1 MWSLVSGYTNKRLT
15 PQLLFS
21 IAIPVLG
28 QANFLPTALSSVQV
42 QTRRFQ
48 LAVMD
53 ATPDSSVQD
62 ILKDYSEILSYQRH
76 GPDAGQSAA
85 IQEGWDHTEGNIVA
99 WLCADDYYFPYAL
112 EEVEKV
118 FSAHPD
124 VDVVYG
130 DSVLVDRDGNF
141 LHYFFDIDSDISKLL
156 KRCCISQPSC
166 FLRRSAL
173 ERMGKLN
180 TKLCYIMDW
189 ELWTRL
195 YQSGARFYYLNKPL
209 STVRMYPETKTASR
223 SKARY
228 AEINRHLKKNVG
240 FLLRI
245 RVLLGF
251 YYSDMRIERKS
262 VFAKF
267 VFYFLSLLRSIKN
280 IIEDYPKRRKST
292 LYGFE
297 TSSNLVKGECE
308 VVLPFYGKCLPYQL
322 VIECRNVS
330 ALQVYVNDCVQNVF
344 SVSCHGRNHRYVIM
358 IKENL
363 VNGLLKLN
371 LSSNSTKPWQLTS
384 VNIS

>member
-1 MWSLVSGYTNKRLT
+1 MKS
-15 PQLLFS
+15 QLLFS
-21 IAIPVLG
+21 IAMPVLG
-28 QANFLPTALSSVQV
+28 QACFLPTALLSVQA
-42 QTRRFQ
+42 QTARFQ

-53 ATPDSSVQD
+53 ATPDNSVQD
-62 ILKDYSEILSYQRH
+62 ILKNYSELLSYSRH

-85 IQEGWDHTEGNIVA
+85 IQEGWDNTEGDIVA

-112 EEVEKV
+112 EEVDKV
-118 FSAHPD
+118 FSRHPE

-141 LHYFFDIDSDISKLL
+141 LRYFLDIDENISNIL

-166 FLRRSAL
+166 FLRRRAL

-180 TKLCYIMDW
+180 TELHYIMDW

-195 YQSGARFYYLNKPL
+195 YQTGARFYYLNKPL
-209 STVRMYPETKTASR
+209 STVRMYPDTKTASR

-228 AEINRHLKKNVG
+228 AEINRHLKKNVC
-240 FLLRI
+240 FFSRI

-251 YYSDMRIERKS
+251 YYADMKMQRKS
-262 VFAKF
+262 VLTTFA
-267 VFYFLSLLRSIKN
+267 FYFLNLLRSIKN
-280 IIEDYPKRRKST
+280 IIEKYTKGRKAL

-308 VVLPFYGKCLPYQL
+308 VVLPFNGKCLPCRL
-322 VIECRNVS
+322 VIECRNVN
-330 ALQVYVNDCVQNVF
+330 ALQVYVNDCIQNVF
-344 SVSCHGRNHRYVIM
+344 SVSCYGRNCRYVVM
-358 IKENL
+358 IQEGL
-363 VNGLLKLN
+363 VDGFLKLN
-371 LSSNSTKPWQLTS
+371 LSSSSTKSWQLIS